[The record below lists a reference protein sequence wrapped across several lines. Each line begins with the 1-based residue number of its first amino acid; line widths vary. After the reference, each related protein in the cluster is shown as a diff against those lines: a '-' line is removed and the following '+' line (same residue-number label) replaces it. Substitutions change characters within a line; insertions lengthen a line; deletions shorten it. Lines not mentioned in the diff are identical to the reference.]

1 MFQMKLT
8 QNIFTLFLLYFAV
21 VGFAFSQNKSLK
33 EKNEKAEQKTLEVK
47 ANVMVLDAE
56 NKFIDDIKVEDL
68 RIFEDGV
75 EQKITRFA
83 KRPEKLNLG
92 IIVDNSGSMRYVL
105 NEIISI
111 GKSIVSNLQE
121 DDEAFIIR
129 FVSSDEIEV
138 GVEWTSDKTKLKAA
152 IDNMYISGG
161 ASAIADAIYLSGGK
175 LLEREKKDKMKKYA
189 LVVISDGED
198 RDSYYR
204 YKEMLSLF
212 KNTDV
217 QVLMLSYNPFE
228 SARKPEAT
236 LKFGDKIAFE
246 TGGAVVN
253 LPKKRTKEDVIAALK
268 AIISE
273 LRSQYVIGYS
283 STNPKRDGRARAL
296 RVIIADGKNGEK
308 RNGLIKQS
316 FVPIK

>member
-1 MFQMKLT
+1 
-8 QNIFTLFLLYFAV
+8 
-21 VGFAFSQNKSLK
+21 
-33 EKNEKAEQKTLEVK
+33 
-47 ANVMVLDAE
+47 
-56 NKFIDDIKVEDL
+56 
-68 RIFEDGV
+68 
-75 EQKITRFA
+75 
-83 KRPEKLNLG
+83 
-92 IIVDNSGSMRYVL
+92 
-105 NEIISI
+105 
-111 GKSIVSNLQE
+111 
-121 DDEAFIIR
+121 
-129 FVSSDEIEV
+129 
-138 GVEWTSDKTKLKAA
+138 
-152 IDNMYISGG
+152 MYISGG